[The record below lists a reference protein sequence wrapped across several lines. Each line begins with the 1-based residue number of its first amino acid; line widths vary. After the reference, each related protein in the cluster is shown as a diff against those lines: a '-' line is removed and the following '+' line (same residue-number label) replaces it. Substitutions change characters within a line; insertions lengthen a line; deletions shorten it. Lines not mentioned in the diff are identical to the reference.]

1 MLGLLKKKKRKKMKY
16 MLELEI
22 SLQSL
27 KLGGNNK
34 LA

>member
-1 MLGLLKKKKRKKMKY
+1 

-27 KLGGNNK
+27 KLGVNNK
-34 LA
+34 LAEPVSKFLFYVFLR